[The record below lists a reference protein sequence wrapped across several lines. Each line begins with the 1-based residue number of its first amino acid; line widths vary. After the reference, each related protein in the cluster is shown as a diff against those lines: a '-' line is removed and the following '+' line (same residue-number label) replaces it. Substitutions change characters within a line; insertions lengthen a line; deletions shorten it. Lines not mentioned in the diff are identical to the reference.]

1 MYNGEWQK
9 GKKNGQAQ
17 VYYSDMERTVNPCT
31 FLDDKPLGGEMI
43 LKDGQY
49 HGEINDSGMRHGSG

>member
-1 MYNGEWQK
+1 
-9 GKKNGQAQ
+9 
-17 VYYSDMERTVNPCT
+17 MERTVNPCT

>member
-1 MYNGEWQK
+1 
-9 GKKNGQAQ
+9 
-17 VYYSDMERTVNPCT
+17 MERTVNPCT

-43 LKDGQY
+43 FKDGQY